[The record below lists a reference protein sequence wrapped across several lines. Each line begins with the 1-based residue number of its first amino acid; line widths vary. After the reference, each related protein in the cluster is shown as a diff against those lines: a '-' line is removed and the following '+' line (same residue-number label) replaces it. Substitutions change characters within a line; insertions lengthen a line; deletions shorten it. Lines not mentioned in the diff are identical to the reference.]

1 MVVASDRHL
10 FSGFVGERGDFSL
23 VLRRSGALANTSSF
37 SPPELILRT
46 QDGCTC
52 RSRLGGKADSGAEW
66 GLLLAQSYK
75 RTGAHV

>member
-52 RSRLGGKADSGAEW
+52 TSGLGGKADSGAEC